1 MVVECPSGIDASSS
15 GWLREILSH
24 SKDSTW
30 TGVVIDFTGIA
41 NIDPSG
47 RRLLQN
53 FHRSLV
59 EQGRS
64 LGLVTDMEDL
74 RQELVHEQGA
84 TLLASLSELKRS
96 IHEMPADRMR
106 ILQSLGGR
114 SSNLLSFRL
123 RCPVCRCEGVNGW
136 IPDPQMHHYAWFPE
150 EITRQLVLKDES
162 ENALPVDSYS
172 VAVCPECLFAASRVD
187 WFDLP
192 GSHIPSTLPEGAI
205 ERLAKTFARRRGI
218 VAEIPTDIPYPV
230 WFGMPRT
237 REAIRIAWALCEE
250 SLRALGRDRAS
261 TDGFGIAVSILMQAK
276 FANDADD
283 LERYYTAAYVWL
295 RQVAEQFGSYAEDRL
310 AEAHVYLLSVELA
323 LGRDAEAH
331 ATFHA
336 IEDRWNSDA
345 ELQTWV
351 DRARQLLK

>member
-1 MVVECPSGIDASSS
+1 M
-15 GWLREILSH
+15 
-24 SKDSTW
+24 
-30 TGVVIDFTGIA
+30 
-41 NIDPSG
+41 
-47 RRLLQN
+47 
-53 FHRSLV
+53 
-59 EQGRS
+59 
-64 LGLVTDMEDL
+64 
-74 RQELVHEQGA
+74 
-84 TLLASLSELKRS
+84 
-96 IHEMPADRMR
+96 
-106 ILQSLGGR
+106 
-114 SSNLLSFRL
+114 
-123 RCPVCRCEGVNGW
+123 
-136 IPDPQMHHYAWFPE
+136 
-150 EITRQLVLKDES
+150 
-162 ENALPVDSYS
+162 
-172 VAVCPECLFAASRVD
+172 
-187 WFDLP
+187 
-192 GSHIPSTLPEGAI
+192 
-205 ERLAKTFARRRGI
+205 FARRRGI

-276 FANDADD
+276 FANDTDD

-336 IEDRWNSDA
+336 LEDRWNSDA